1 MGIGA
6 GLRRKS
12 SAGVILVMA
21 LVGFLLFP
29 TAAMGATTIEVPI
42 DSDARGPNDS
52 VHLLATIVVEA
63 NLVGAQCTAFVD
75 TQNQTSVH
83 PDSDII
89 VDSGGTQVVVLD
101 VERES
106 FGVIHGQGTLTLGDT
121 VTVSVRLG
129 EDGRFSGGLTL
140 TIDCESPPATTV
152 PPDVSATTAE
162 TTSSTQATTSTTEVS
177 PTVSGIVVTGPSN
190 PQVGGTASTLPF
202 TGMTNASLAVTG
214 AGMVALGVLLATLS
228 RRGDDRSA
236 PRTWS

>member
-1 MGIGA
+1 
-6 GLRRKS
+6 
-12 SAGVILVMA
+12 MA

-29 TAAMGATTIEVPI
+29 TAAMGATTIVVPI

-52 VHLLATIVVEA
+52 VHLLATIAVEA

-75 TQNQTSVH
+75 AQNQTSVH

-89 VDSGGTQVVVLD
+89 VDSAGTQVVVLD

-106 FGVIHGQGTLTLGDT
+106 FGVIHGEGVLTLGDT

-129 EDGRFSGGLTL
+129 TDGRFSGGLTL
-140 TIDCESPPATTV
+140 TIDCESLPATTV
-152 PPDVSATTAE
+152 PPDVSGTTAS
-162 TTSSTQATTSTTEVS
+162 TTSTTEATTSTTEVS

-202 TGMTNASLAVTG
+202 TGMTNASLAQTG
-214 AGMVALGVLLATLS
+214 AGMVALGVLLAMLS
-228 RRGDDRSA
+228 RRGDDKSA